1 MITLID
7 TIESKQLLEYY
18 YSIEKEIIWLDSGPK
33 GKQSGVQYLFN
44 EDPFLSATGKGRFHD
59 KMFNNLN
66 SYYKDTIIEEI
77 INRYQLYRTRW
88 IWLNPFSCYS
98 MHFDSSPRV
107 HIPII
112 TNQYCL
118 FLFPPNQTFHL
129 ETGNVYKADTNKKH
143 TFINCSTQPRL
154 HLIGAVLS

>member
-1 MITLID
+1 MITIID

-18 YSIEKEIIWLDSGPK
+18 TSIEEEIVWFDSGPK
-33 GKQSGVQYLFN
+33 GKQSGVQYVFS

-59 KMFNNLN
+59 KMFNYLN

-88 IWLNPFSCYS
+88 MWINPFSCYS
-98 MHFDSSPRV
+98 IHLDFSPRV

-112 TNQYCL
+112 TNQDCL

-129 ETGNVYKADTNKKH
+129 ETGNVYKVDTTKKH
-143 TFINCSTQPRL
+143 TFINCSEQPRL